1 LAGQMNGAAELA
13 ASAPKVTFILQHAGM
28 LEDTSEEGWQ
38 VWRDGMKRLAAAP
51 NVVTKLSALGTFIH
65 RNDPEHIA
73 AIVRETLQIFGPE
86 RSMFGSNF
94 PVEKLWTNYSDL
106 VAAHRNALAQLG
118 ETTSRAVLH
127 DTAKRVYR
135 L

>member
-1 LAGQMNGAAELA
+1 MKGAAELA

-28 LEDTSEEGWQ
+28 PEDMSDNGWQ

-65 RNDPEHIA
+65 RNDPDHIA
-73 AIVRETLQIFGPE
+73 AIVRETIQIFGAE

-94 PVEKLWTNYSDL
+94 PVEKLWTKYSDL
-106 VAAHRNALAQLG
+106 VSAYRNAVTPLG
-118 ETTSRAVLH
+118 EATSRAVLH
-127 DTAKRVYR
+127 DTAARVYR

>member
-1 LAGQMNGAAELA
+1 
-13 ASAPKVTFILQHAGM
+13 
-28 LEDTSEEGWQ
+28 
-38 VWRDGMKRLAAAP
+38 MKRLAAAP

-106 VAAHRNALAQLG
+106 VSAYRNALAQLG
-118 ETTSRAVLH
+118 EATSRAVLH

>member
-1 LAGQMNGAAELA
+1 MQLHWHETRQYRFAA
-13 ASAPKVTFILQHAGM
+13 
-28 LEDTSEEGWQ
+28 
-38 VWRDGMKRLAAAP
+38 
-51 NVVTKLSALGTFIH
+51 
-65 RNDPEHIA
+65 EHIA
-73 AIVRETLQIFGPE
+73 AIVRETIQIWDPE
-86 RSMFGSNF
+86 RSIFGSNF